1 MDRGRYGARGQG
13 SNRDADT
20 ENGYVDTGGE
30 GKSDSN
36 WEIGIDI

>member
-1 MDRGRYGARGQG
+1 MVPMNLFSRQ
-13 SNRDADT
+13 NRDADT

-30 GKSDSN
+30 GESDSN

>member
-20 ENGYVDTGGE
+20 DV
-30 GKSDSN
+30 
-36 WEIGIDI
+36 GIDMIQLQAYTQMKST